1 MLQSLLGNLF
11 LALRTSTTLAF
22 IAQPRAVRAD
32 NDNGRRLSNQ
42 DYASIR
48 AHPMVIL
55 IH

>member
-1 MLQSLLGNLF
+1 MLQSLLGSLF
-11 LALRTSTTLAF
+11 LALRTTLAL

-32 NDNGRRLSNQ
+32 NDNGRRLSSQ

-48 AHPMVIL
+48 AHPVVML

>member
-1 MLQSLLGNLF
+1 MLQSLLRSLF
-11 LALRTSTTLAF
+11 LALRTMLAL
-22 IAQPRAVRAD
+22 IAQPRAVRED

-48 AHPMVIL
+48 VHPMVIL

>member
-1 MLQSLLGNLF
+1 MIQRLIDSLF
-11 LALRTSTTLAF
+11 LALRTRCAES
-22 IAQPRAVRAD
+22 AQPRAERRE
-32 NDNGRRLSNQ
+32 NDNGRRLCIQ

>member
-1 MLQSLLGNLF
+1 MLHSLLGSLF
-11 LALRTSTTLAF
+11 LALHTTLAL

-32 NDNGRRLSNQ
+32 NDNGRRLSSQ
-42 DYASIR
+42 DYALIC